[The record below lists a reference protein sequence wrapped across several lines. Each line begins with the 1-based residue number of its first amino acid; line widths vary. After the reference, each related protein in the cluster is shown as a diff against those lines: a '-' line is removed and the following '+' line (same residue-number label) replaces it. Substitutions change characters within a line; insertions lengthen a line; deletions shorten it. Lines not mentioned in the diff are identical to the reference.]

1 MPEHLENLAWRNIVL
16 KRRLF
21 HVELNVL
28 SILRFVWL
36 SKLAV
41 NDSNFKGFVEEL
53 IRFFLWF
60 FTLSR

>member
-1 MPEHLENLAWRNIVL
+1 MPERLENLAWRNIVL

-36 SKLAV
+36 SKSAV
-41 NDSNFKGFVEEL
+41 NDSDFKGFVEEL

>member
-1 MPEHLENLAWRNIVL
+1 MPERLENLAWCNIVL

-41 NDSNFKGFVEEL
+41 NDSDFKGFVEEL